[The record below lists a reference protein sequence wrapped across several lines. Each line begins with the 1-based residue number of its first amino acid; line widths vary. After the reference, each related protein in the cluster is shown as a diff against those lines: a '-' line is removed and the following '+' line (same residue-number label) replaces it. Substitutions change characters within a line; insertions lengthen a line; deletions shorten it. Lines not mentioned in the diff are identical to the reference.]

1 MCLSEGGFRG
11 RGIGES
17 WATFLGLFL
26 GGGGL
31 IFSPFPSSFNFPL
44 LPLFVPYYLT
54 QGLHQRPLEIAT
66 KNSVFSPEIANVRNI
81 VDRVFFF
88 RQIAVRAWSERAL
101 R

>member
-66 KNSVFSPEIANVRNI
+66 KKICIFPGNRECAEHCRSCKIDCCARME
-81 VDRVFFF
+81 
-88 RQIAVRAWSERAL
+88 
-101 R
+101 